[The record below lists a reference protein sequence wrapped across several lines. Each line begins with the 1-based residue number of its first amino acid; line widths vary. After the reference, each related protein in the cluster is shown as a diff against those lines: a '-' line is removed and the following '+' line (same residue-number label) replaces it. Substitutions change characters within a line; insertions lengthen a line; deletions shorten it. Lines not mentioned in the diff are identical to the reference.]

1 MLAERQ
7 AVALAG
13 WNLVAPA
20 RSLQTAFIPETVL
33 DETGAGKK
41 QLLSRA
47 LFSLMI
53 SSKRIL
59 GSLLLLFSLGA
70 HAQTD
75 SAALQKISDDILLH
89 GTCYDNL
96 RTLCKTVGHRLSG
109 SPQAEK
115 AVLWGQQALQTAGAD
130 RVWLQ
135 PATVPK
141 WIRGRESLK
150 IDFGNGLQEVPVLSL
165 GNSHGTDGKDL
176 SGNIVMAGSVDS
188 LKAMSPEAVKGKI
201 VFLNYR
207 FRQDFVNT
215 FRGYGDA
222 APNRSRAANAAAA
235 LGAKA
240 VIIRSVS
247 TGLDDYPH
255 TGMMRYTDSTK
266 KIPAVAIGNQ
276 SADALE
282 KAFISGKTPRALL
295 RSECRMA
302 GTAPS
307 FNVIG
312 EIKGSEKPDEIIVV
326 SGHLDSWDV
335 GEGAHDD
342 GAGCVQAIETIRTLK
357 ALGLRPKRTIRAVL
371 WMNEE
376 NGVRGGSAYADSAAA
391 KGEKNIFAFESDGGG
406 HSPRGLTF
414 EFPEK
419 YPQKDST
426 RTRLTRLAE
435 QMAFLGLYDF
445 SGNHAGTDLEP
456 LLENGQTVG
465 CGLSPDPQRYFDLH
479 HTAADV
485 FETVNHRELK
495 LGAAAMAGMA
505 WIVSQNGL

>member
-1 MLAERQ
+1 MFF
-7 AVALAG
+7 
-13 WNLVAPA
+13 P
-20 RSLQTAFIPETVL
+20 
-33 DETGAGKK
+33 
-41 QLLSRA
+41 
-47 LFSLMI
+47 
-53 SSKRIL
+53 KRIL
-59 GSLLLLFSLGA
+59 ALAVAFLPLTTS
-70 HAQTD
+70 AQAD
-75 SAALQKISDDILLH
+75 SNLRRISDEILLR

-115 AVLWGQQALQTAGAD
+115 AVRWGEKALQAAGAD
-130 RVWLQ
+130 SVWLQ
-135 PATVPK
+135 PVTVPV
-141 WIRGRESLK
+141 WIRGTESLK
-150 IDFGNGLQEVPVLSL
+150 IDFGKGPKSVPLLSL
-165 GNSHGTDGKDL
+165 GNSHGTDGRDL
-176 SGNIVMAGSVDS
+176 SGNLVMAGSIDA
-188 LKAMSPEAVKGKI
+188 LKALPQDAVRGKI

-222 APNRSRAANAAAA
+222 VPNRSRAANVAAAM
-235 LGAKA
+235 GAKA
-240 VIIRSVS
+240 VLIRSVS

-255 TGMMRYTDSTK
+255 TGMMRYTDSTQ

-276 SADALE
+276 TADALAE
-282 KAFISGKTPRALL
+282 AFLSGKTPTATL

-312 EIKGSEKPDEIIVV
+312 EIKGGELPEEIIVV

-376 NGVRGGSAYADSAAA
+376 NGVRGGAAYADSARQ
-391 KGEKNIFAFESDGGG
+391 KGENNIFAFESDGGG

-414 EFPEK
+414 EFPPQDPNKAEK
-419 YPQKDST
+419 
-426 RTRLTRLAE
+426 RARLVKFAE
-435 QMAFLGLYDF
+435 DLSFLGLYDF

-456 LLENGQTVG
+456 LIENGTVG
-465 CGLSPDPQRYFDLH
+465 CGLAPDPQRYFDLH

-495 LGAAAMAGMA
+495 LGAAAMTGMA
-505 WIVSQNGL
+505 WIVSQHGL